1 MKQAYQIG
9 KLFGIPIKVHITF
22 IFLLF
27 FIGLM
32 INKIAGDV
40 NPFYGMFVIILIFF
54 CVVLHEV
61 SHSLVAKHFGINVRD
76 IILLPIG
83 GVAQIEEIPEDP
95 KEEILIAIAGPL
107 LSLFLA
113 GIFLIVS
120 ILIYGKTKL
129 DINTFSKYI
138 FNKNIFMSLFSIN
151 LVLGIFNILPAFPMD
166 GGRVLRGV
174 LALFLNHL
182 TATKIA
188 VGIGQAFA
196 IFFIFFGMFFNW
208 WLILIGFFIYLGAAN
223 EEKMAEI
230 RASVQG
236 IPVSRAMLTNFATLS
251 PNQTMRDVVDRVIH
265 TFQDS
270 FPVIEENKVIGI
282 LTKSNLFKAIREHSI
297 DSPIAN
303 FIEKDFIKIHPDMP
317 MNSLLKN
324 IMETNV
330 PIILVMENDN
340 LKGII
345 NLEQIGKFHLLK
357 NIMRK

>member
-1 MKQAYQIG
+1 MKHAYQIG

-32 INKIAGDV
+32 INKLVVDV
-40 NPFYGMFVIILIFF
+40 SPLYGMFAIILVFL

-76 IILLPIG
+76 ITLLPIG

-95 KEEILIAIAGPL
+95 KEEILIAIAGPV
-107 LSLFLA
+107 LSLILA
-113 GIFLIVS
+113 GFFLILS
-120 ILIYGKTKL
+120 ILISGKIKL
-129 DINTFSKYI
+129 DLKEINI
-138 FNKNIFMSLFSIN
+138 FNKNILMTLFSIN
-151 LVLGIFNILPAFPMD
+151 LVLGIFNIFPAFPMD

-196 IFFIFFGMFFNW
+196 IFFIFFGIFFNW
-208 WLILIGFFIYLGAAN
+208 WLILIGFFIYVGAAN
-223 EEKMAEI
+223 EEKIAEI
-230 RASVQG
+230 RASIQG
-236 IPVSRAMLTNFATLS
+236 IPVSSAMLTNFATLN
-251 PNQTMRDVVDRVIH
+251 PNQTLRDAVDRVIH
-265 TFQDS
+265 TFQDN
-270 FPVIEENKVIGI
+270 FPVMDEDKVIGV
-282 LTKSNLFKAIREHSI
+282 LTKQNLFKAIREHPI
-297 DSPIAN
+297 DSPISD
-303 FIEKDFIKIHPDMP
+303 FVEKDYLKIHPDIP
-317 MNSLLKN
+317 MSSLLKN
-324 IMETNV
+324 IMETNI
-330 PIILVMENDN
+330 PIILVMENEK

-345 NLEQIGKFHLLK
+345 NLEQIGKFHLFK